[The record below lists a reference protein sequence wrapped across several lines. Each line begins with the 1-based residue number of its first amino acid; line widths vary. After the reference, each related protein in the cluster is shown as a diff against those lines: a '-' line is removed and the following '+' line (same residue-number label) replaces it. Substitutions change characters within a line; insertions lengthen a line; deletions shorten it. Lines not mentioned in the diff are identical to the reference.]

1 MNEVTITDAYDLGE
15 LLRLAL
21 VRVAELEAAPVKLLG
36 VIDRAVTALCNL
48 AEELEPT
55 HREIAERIWDL
66 TNERLEAPVLA
77 AAVRQ
82 EGT

>member
-21 VRVAELEAAPVKLLG
+21 VRVAELERLLVETLDTVEGNFSPVVKERQLRFARAAV
-36 VIDRAVTALCNL
+36 
-48 AEELEPT
+48 
-55 HREIAERIWDL
+55 
-66 TNERLEAPVLA
+66 A

-82 EGT
+82 EKP